1 MENSM
6 NLLQGV
12 NGVIKGYDTEYIGC
26 KVSSNLAESLTMEV
40 KPLDNNVI
48 DLSLKR
54 EWIKSFKVKL
64 FHYCDRLIIGKRMD
78 KIL

>member
-6 NLLQGV
+6 NLLHGV
-12 NGVIKGYDTEYIGC
+12 NGVIKGYHTEYIGC

-54 EWIKSFKVKL
+54 EWINSYKVKTL
-64 FHYCDRLIIGKRMD
+64 H
-78 KIL
+78 